1 MILKIIPEQKK
12 MKQKILKYKNI
23 IMKKMINFLKLIFYI
38 NIIINNLL
46 FIKINNIKNI
56 LIINNN

>member
-1 MILKIIPEQKK
+1 MIPKIIPEQKK